1 MRRFGLVRAGLWM
14 LVVLLVIGYVAI
26 LVASRY

>member
-1 MRRFGLVRAGLWM
+1 MRWWDLVRAGLWM
-14 LVVLLVIGYVAI
+14 LAGMLAIAYVAI